1 MGRRVRPG
9 RVLTGM
15 ASSRCARRARSALR
29 WAPAVRAFMIC
40 VWVVGCIT
48 LSLSRSG
55 IGAAMKTE
63 RANAVLMRH

>member
-1 MGRRVRPG
+1 
-9 RVLTGM
+9 
-15 ASSRCARRARSALR
+15 
-29 WAPAVRAFMIC
+29 MIC